1 MRRRLLQ
8 PRLLGP
14 ILVLATFVVGAFW
27 FYLPHLTE
35 DHPKVIATPSL
46 VGYQASKE
54 ILVRRGQQACIK
66 PVPLDPAL
74 RSVRM
79 VLHARG
85 TASAP
90 LDLELRGPSY
100 RGSGRFTGYPSGG
113 VVGVETAVSPAPPAN
128 ADGVLCLRNK
138 GRHAV
143 GLVGTDE
150 PFSVSLPATS
160 LDGKPAGAVDPAITF
175 LGGPPQPM
183 IDRAGTIL
191 GRASDFT
198 GGFVPLWLL
207 WPLVI
212 AFVLVAPL
220 SLAWALYAALEPE

>member
-14 ILVLATFVVGAFW
+14 ILVLATFVIGALW

-35 DHPKVIATPSL
+35 DHPKVISTPSL

-85 TASAP
+85 TGSAP
-90 LDLELRGPSY
+90 LDLKLRGPGY
-100 RGSGRFTGYPSGG
+100 RGSGRFTGY
-113 VVGVETAVSPAPPAN
+113 
-128 ADGVLCLRNK
+128 
-138 GRHAV
+138 
-143 GLVGTDE
+143 
-150 PFSVSLPATS
+150 
-160 LDGKPAGAVDPAITF
+160 
-175 LGGPPQPM
+175 
-183 IDRAGTIL
+183 
-191 GRASDFT
+191 
-198 GGFVPLWLL
+198 
-207 WPLVI
+207 
-212 AFVLVAPL
+212 
-220 SLAWALYAALEPE
+220 